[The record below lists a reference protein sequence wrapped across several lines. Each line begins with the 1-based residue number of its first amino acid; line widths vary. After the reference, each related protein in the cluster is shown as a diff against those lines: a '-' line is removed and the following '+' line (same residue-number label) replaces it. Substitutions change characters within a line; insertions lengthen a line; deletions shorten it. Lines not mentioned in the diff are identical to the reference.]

1 MGIRRQV
8 VWTSKKL
15 ELREIKPGMTLFER
29 YTPVQII
36 KVDGDKVFAQ
46 IEGDR
51 PDWFSERT
59 YKHWSKVSPGKTKTR
74 RWDKPFHLLPKLRYR
89 F

>member
-1 MGIRRQV
+1 MGIKRQV
-8 VWTSKKL
+8 IWSSKKL
-15 ELREIKPGMTLFER
+15 ELYEIKPGMTLYER
-29 YTPVQII
+29 FLPVVVL
-36 KVDGDKVFAQ
+36 KVEGDKVFAQ

-59 YKHWSKVSPGKTKTR
+59 YKHWSKTSPGKTKTR
-74 RWDKPFHLLPKLRYR
+74 AWNRPFHQLSKLRYR